1 MAMIVRLKTTHP
13 EYPDLSA
20 NQPYFVIGIEADDFR
35 ILNDW
40 GKPYVYPCALFDVI
54 DSERPADWL
63 IDIGDDGEQYAY
75 PAALNAP
82 GFFEDFFDQKPE
94 QAAIFWHE
102 LNKVLSHAA

>member
-40 GKPYVYPCALFDVI
+40 GMPYVYPCALFDVI
-54 DSERPADWL
+54 DSERPTDWL
-63 IDIGDDGEQYAY
+63 TDIGDDGEQYAY

-94 QAAIFWHE
+94 QTAIFWHE

>member
-1 MAMIVRLKTTHP
+1 MIVRLTTTQP

-35 ILNDW
+35 ILNDS
-40 GKPYVYPCALFDVI
+40 GKPYLYPAAFFEVI
-54 DSERPADWL
+54 DSQQPADWL
-63 IDIGDDGEQYAY
+63 TEFGDDGERYAY

-94 QAAIFWHE
+94 QTAIFWHE
-102 LNKVLSHAA
+102 LNKVLSQAA